1 MAINETTVTGR
12 VHRVL
17 LDKAQKLWQK
27 TSFWTKG
34 SDVECDDGNTAENKI
49 GAIKGITTDVNTTE
63 PGYAADMTTV
73 AQLYSD
79 MSVRYNPLT
88 DYIQAY
94 YNGSWKD
101 AVLAKLQP
109 HETYLYNKGFLNSDL
124 IGDFVAEA
132 YNMSP
137 GASNSTI
144 DKPSILKRTTSIKFT
159 NEKNGYSNCQGS
171 IWTANAIDLTNYKKI
186 KINVIDFGDTASN
199 FFALSKKYKDISN
212 LVYLST
218 SKRQITSVDMYEC
231 DISNITGLYYLSCYL
246 WITDF
251 TFNMLYLE

>member
-101 AVLAKLQP
+101 AVLANLQA

-124 IGDFVAEA
+124 IGDFVALPLKMLEGGSGA
-132 YNMSP
+132 EQIRPDITRASLSITITNPPSSYN
-137 GASNSTI
+137 GNYT
-144 DKPSILKRTTSIKFT
+144 
-159 NEKNGYSNCQGS
+159 QGS
-171 IWTANAIDLTNYKKI
+171 IWTAKAIDLTNYKKI
-186 KINVIDFGDTASN
+186 KINVINYNSSLDARFYLAKIYNSISGTISLPPDVNSVGVHE
-199 FFALSKKYKDISN
+199 YDISG
-212 LVYLST
+212 
-218 SKRQITSVDMYEC
+218 M
-231 DISNITGLYYLSCYL
+231 TGLYYISLYVRGANL
-246 WITDF
+246 
-251 TFNMLYLE
+251 TFNMLCLE